1 MPVDFKGNIC
11 SDCKEHLPLIPAEKQ
26 ALYGDFYT
34 LCVSSFF
41 YKEPVIDSIHRYKF
55 QGRSWYSR
63 VYGPYLRA
71 TLQEQFPD
79 GFDLVTWAPLSTL
92 RHWKRGYDQAELLAA
107 EAGKLYGIRPLR
119 LLRKTRHTKAQS
131 KLSPAARRKN
141 AANLYRVVPGVRLKG
156 KRILLVDDV
165 VTTGSTLSD
174 CARALVGAGAGEVV
188 CLTLA
193 RSVSARDL
201 P

>member
-1 MPVDFKGNIC
+1 MPVGFEGDAC
-11 SDCKEHLPLIPAEKQ
+11 SDCKEHLPLIPAEEQ

-92 RHWKRGYDQAELLAA
+92 RYWKRGYDQAELLAV
-107 EAGKLYGIRPLR
+107 EAGKLYGIKPLR

-131 KLSPAARRKN
+131 KLSPAARKRN
-141 AANLYRVVPGVRLKG
+141 AADLYRVSSRLSLEG
-156 KRILLVDDV
+156 KRVLLVDDV
-165 VTTGSTLSD
+165 TTTGSTLSD
-174 CARALVGAGAGEVV
+174 CARALTAAGAGEVV

-193 RSVSARDL
+193 RSVSAKSEF
-201 P
+201 